1 MQSSFQ
7 LAFRMAERHSL
18 KFNIPIRCAGR
29 NEYLLMCKAEVSP
42 ITPTDDVLLVLTSA
56 LRRVES
62 VWILVGEFRIFVI
75 YR

>member
-42 ITPTDDVLLVLTSA
+42 ITPTDDVLLLTSV
-56 LRRVES
+56 LRRVVS
-62 VWILVGEFRIFVI
+62 V
-75 YR
+75 